1 MKLYLTYVKQDFII
15 FLDDVRSGVY
25 LVPYYIPDD
34 IMRKLSEKDREV
46 LFEALILAR
55 DLNGVVTEVNFSNAQ
70 LTELIRKLFPNN
82 IG

>member
-1 MKLYLTYVKQDFII
+1 
-15 FLDDVRSGVY
+15 
-25 LVPYYIPDD
+25 
-34 IMRKLSEKDREV
+34 MRKLSEKDREV